1 MKISVIVPVYNTED
15 YLERCLNSLITQTI
29 QDIEII
35 CVNDGSSDGSLNI
48 LKEFE
53 HKDTRIKVVN
63 QPNLG
68 VSSARNNAMKI
79 AQGEYIGFVDSDD
92 WVEKNFY
99 EKLYNA
105 AITYKCDIACG
116 EIFRHTE
123 NGYIP
128 LFRVKKLKLY
138 KKTTDKY
145 QACNIPRMC
154 YTTNKIYKRELLLK
168 YDCYFVIGR
177 TFEDITWTHI
187 TIDKLGKLITVPK
200 VIYYYECNPNS
211 ITESFNSVQQKDL
224 ELANKECIDYLRQ
237 KGLKVNYK
245 KYTAQEKIRFKLFG
259 IELIEIKKWKHLII
273 FFILGIP
280 ICKIKFEKNF

>member
-1 MKISVIVPVYNTED
+1 MKISIIVPVYNTED
-15 YLERCLNSLITQTI
+15 YLEKCLNSLITQTI

-53 HKDTRIKVVN
+53 RKDTRIKVIN

-68 VSSARNNAMKI
+68 VSCARNNAMKI

-105 AITYKCDIACG
+105 AIAYKCDIACG
-116 EIFRHTE
+116 EIFRPTE
-123 NGYIP
+123 NGYKP
-128 LFRVKKLKLY
+128 LFKIKKLKVY

-145 QACNIPRMC
+145 QACDIPRRC

-168 YDCYFVIGR
+168 YNCYFVAGR

-211 ITESFNSVQQKDL
+211 ITENFNNVQQKDL

-259 IELIEIKKWKHLII
+259 IELIKMKKWKHLII

-280 ICKIKFEKNF
+280 ICKINFEKNF

>member
-48 LKEFE
+48 LKKFE
-53 HKDTRIKVVN
+53 RKDARIKVIN

-92 WVEKNFY
+92 WVAKDFY
-99 EKLYNA
+99 EKLYDA

-116 EIFRHTE
+116 EMLRHTK
-123 NGYIP
+123 NGYKS
-128 LFRVKKLKLY
+128 FSGVKKLKVY

-145 QACNIPRMC
+145 RACNIPRKC

-168 YDCYFVIGR
+168 YNCYFVVGR

-187 TIDKLGKLITVPK
+187 TIDKLGELITVPK
-200 VIYYYECNPNS
+200 AIYYYECNPNS
-211 ITESFNSVQQKDL
+211 ITESFSSVQQKDL
-224 ELANKECIDYLRQ
+224 EIANKECIDYLRL
-237 KGLKVNYK
+237 KGLKVNYG
-245 KYTAQEKIRFKLFG
+245 KYTAQERFKFKIFG

-280 ICKIKFEKNF
+280 VCKIKFEKNF

>member
-116 EIFRHTE
+116 EMLRPTG
-123 NGYIP
+123 NGYKS
-128 LFRVKKLKLY
+128 LSRVKKLKVY

-145 QACNIPRMC
+145 RACNIPRRC

-168 YDCYFVIGR
+168 YNCYFVIGR